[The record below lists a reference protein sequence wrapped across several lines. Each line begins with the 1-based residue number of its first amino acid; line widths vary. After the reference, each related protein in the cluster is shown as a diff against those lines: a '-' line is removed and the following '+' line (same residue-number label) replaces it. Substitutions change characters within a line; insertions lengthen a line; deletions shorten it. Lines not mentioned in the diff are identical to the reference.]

1 MKNAW
6 PIVAV
11 REITVRLTDR
21 NFIYP
26 TLITIVLLLGLFVVQ
41 GFLMGG
47 STDYEVA
54 VADDDGA
61 SVVATAEQTL
71 QAQDAEAVIGQ
82 LRVDG
87 PDAVEAAVTEGDVDA
102 GLVRADSGWELVVDG
117 EANST
122 LEGALAGTVRTE
134 MLTANAEA
142 AGTSSEEL
150 MAGTELSVRDVSG
163 ADSQE
168 RLIAFLAGLVM
179 AAVFYM
185 SAIFFGMAIAGS
197 VVEEKQS
204 RIIEILSAAVP
215 VRQLLTGK
223 VIGSTVLAFV
233 QMAVI
238 GAVGLI
244 GLSFT
249 EYDAFLPALTT
260 GFLWYIPF
268 FVFGFLALA
277 CIWAAAGAMASR
289 QEDLQSTTMPVTMAL
304 VLIFVV
310 GLSLEG
316 ASQVIGSYVPVLSTI
331 LMPMRLLEGSAE
343 WWEAVLALGLT
354 VGFCLL
360 TIGVGTR
367 LYRRSLLQT
376 QGRVSLRSAWSG
388 GE

>member
-1 MKNAW
+1 MTQHW
-6 PIVAV
+6 PTVAQ
-11 REITVRLTDR
+11 REITVRITDR

-41 GFLMGG
+41 GFLLGG
-47 STDYEVA
+47 SSSYDVA
-54 VADDDGA
+54 VTDDDGA
-61 SVVATAEQTL
+61 AIVSTAEQTL
-71 QAQDAEAVIGQ
+71 QQGGDDTSIDQ

-87 PDAVEAAVTEGDVDA
+87 REAAETAVTDGDVDA
-102 GLVRADSGWELVVDG
+102 GLVAGADGWELLVDG
-117 EANST
+117 ESNST
-122 LEGALAGTVRTE
+122 LEGVLAETVRTE
-134 MLTANAEA
+134 ALTTNAEA
-142 AGTSSEEL
+142 AGTSAEEL
-150 MAGTELSVRDVSG
+150 MAGAQLAVQDVSG

-168 RLIAFLAGLVM
+168 RLVSLVAGMVM
-179 AAVFYM
+179 AIVFYM

-223 VIGSTVLAFV
+223 VIGNTVLAFV

-249 EYDAFLPALTT
+249 EYDAFLPALTA

-289 QEDLQSTTMPVTMAL
+289 QEDLQSTTMPLTMAL

-316 ASQVIGSYVPVLSTI
+316 ASRVIGSFVPVLSTI
-331 LMPMRLLEGSAE
+331 LMPMRLLDGTAA

-354 VGFCLL
+354 AGFCVL
-360 TIGVGTR
+360 TIGIGTR

-376 QGRVSLRSAWSG
+376 QGRVSLKSAWSG